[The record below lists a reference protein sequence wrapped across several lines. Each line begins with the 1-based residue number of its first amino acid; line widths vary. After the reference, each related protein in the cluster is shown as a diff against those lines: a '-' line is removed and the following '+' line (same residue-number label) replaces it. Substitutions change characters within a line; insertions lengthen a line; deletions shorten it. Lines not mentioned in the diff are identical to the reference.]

1 MVVSESE
8 SESDQSPR
16 KAALNNN
23 VSRRERTTRAG
34 AVDEK
39 MQEATALMRELTKRT
54 DTKILDE
61 DEDEDEMAEKDEK
74 GNNDDDVLSH
84 YEPITLVFA
93 LSNTNKFELET
104 CSKFTF
110 KRIWTDLMSMHDLG
124 GNVEK
129 ARLKFDGDVIRFDE
143 DTPQS
148 LEMENDDCVDVI
160 M

>member
-1 MVVSESE
+1 M
-8 SESDQSPR
+8 
-16 KAALNNN
+16 
-23 VSRRERTTRAG
+23 
-34 AVDEK
+34 
-39 MQEATALMRELTKRT
+39 
-54 DTKILDE
+54 
-61 DEDEDEMAEKDEK
+61 
-74 GNNDDDVLSH
+74 
-84 YEPITLVFA
+84 
-93 LSNTNKFELET
+93 SNTNKFELET

-110 KRIWTDLMSMHDLG
+110 KRIWTDLVSMHDLG